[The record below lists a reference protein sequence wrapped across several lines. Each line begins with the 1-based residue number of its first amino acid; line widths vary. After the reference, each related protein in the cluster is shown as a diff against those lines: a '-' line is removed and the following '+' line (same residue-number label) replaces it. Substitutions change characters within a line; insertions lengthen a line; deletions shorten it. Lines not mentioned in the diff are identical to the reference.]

1 MAKAYRCDLC
11 NKFTDCVQ
19 NVSGFDFKIGERH
32 DEFTGTRAKMK
43 EVKEVCLDCHEKI
56 LNTVKE
62 LYKNATTKQ

>member
-1 MAKAYRCDLC
+1 MARAYRCDLC

-19 NVSGFDFKIGERH
+19 NVSGFDFKIGEQH

-43 EVKEVCLDCHEKI
+43 EVKEVCLDVTKKV

-62 LYKNATTKQ
+62 LYKNATTEQ